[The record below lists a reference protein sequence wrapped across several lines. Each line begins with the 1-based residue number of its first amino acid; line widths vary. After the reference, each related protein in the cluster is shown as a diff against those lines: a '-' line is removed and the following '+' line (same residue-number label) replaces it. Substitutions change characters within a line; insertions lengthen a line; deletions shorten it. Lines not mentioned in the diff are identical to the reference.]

1 MQQLFLKNKKKL
13 MLGCTINVQ
22 IELKKNL
29 QLIDLSFNI
38 WFCKSKYRCIKFGL
52 RKLFKLST
60 LD

>member
-29 QLIDLSFNI
+29 QLFDLSFNI
-38 WFCKSKYRCIKFGL
+38 WFSKSKCSYIKF
-52 RKLFKLST
+52 
-60 LD
+60 